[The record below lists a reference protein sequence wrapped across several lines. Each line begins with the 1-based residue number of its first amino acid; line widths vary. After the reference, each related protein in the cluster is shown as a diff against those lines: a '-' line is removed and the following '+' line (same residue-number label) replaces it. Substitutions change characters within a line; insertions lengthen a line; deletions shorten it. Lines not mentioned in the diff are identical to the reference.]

1 LHCPQKFKDNMS
13 HKTSSKTTSIMP
25 YKISLFIHLLVEKI
39 CLFLVVALVFSE
51 ICIVFLRYIY
61 DIGFLQLHDFALYN
75 FSALVMFSVVYTF
88 GCNKHVRV
96 DVFREKHSIKVQ
108 QRVDIIAVVGFLI
121 PFFTLILYWV
131 WSDIVYAWS
140 ILEGSRETGGLGGLY
155 LVKSTLPL
163 VCLLMIIQGVC
174 VIIRHGQFLSE
185 TPESLATLNN
195 TEVSH

>member
-1 LHCPQKFKDNMS
+1 MHFSQKIPDGIP
-13 HKTSSKTTSIMP
+13 HKTLFKISSSMP

-75 FSALVMFSVVYTF
+75 FSALVVFSIVYTF

-96 DVFREKHSIKVQ
+96 DVFRENQSIKVQ
-108 QRVDIIAVVGFLI
+108 QQVDIIAVVFFLM
-121 PFFTLILYWV
+121 PVFLLILYWV
-131 WSDIVYAWS
+131 WSDIYYAWS
-140 ILEGSRETGGLGGLY
+140 IFEGSRETGGLGGLF

-163 VCLLMIIQGVC
+163 VSLLMFIQGAC
-174 VIIRHGQFLSE
+174 VIVRRGKYLSQI
-185 TPESLATLNN
+185 PDSLAASSNV
-195 TEVSH
+195 EAHH